1 VVSFR
6 VNPRRLAAAS
16 LDSIPLADTIRRIRL
31 DSDGMTVIVRNPGM
45 VYWYGLP
52 MSVWLSDQ

>member
-16 LDSIPLADTIRRIRL
+16 LDSIPLADTIGRVRL
-31 DSDGMTVIVRNPGM
+31 DSDGMTVIVGSHGM

-52 MSVWLSDQ
+52 MSVWLSDR